1 MNISP
6 ARLDS
11 LTGLRFIAAMLVVLY
26 HAAVTLV
33 PEMYPLVSMGQTGVT
48 FFFMLSGFVL
58 AWSMNPS
65 TTKRQFYWR
74 RFARIWPLHA
84 LTAIAAVV
92 LALITQGDQ
101 SVPRFLASLFLVQAW
116 LGDQHWVYAYNG
128 VSWSLS
134 CEAFFYAVFPLLAVR
149 LSRLEPGKLFRAAA
163 AVFASAVAL
172 VAVLLAFVPGFDW
185 GALFYTFPAFR
196 IAEFIVGVC
205 LAIAMKKGWKP
216 RFGVGTGAAA
226 AIGSFVIL
234 EVVDGI
240 APWHTA
246 GPLAGALCIPGYA
259 LLIAAYADRDR
270 CGGRPTFASAPAM
283 VKLGEWSFALYLVHE
298 LVLRTA
304 LELGPESLAQRA
316 AFAAVGIA
324 IAIPLAGA
332 AYTFIERPVEARLRN
347 RGTRRGPVA
356 DTPQPE
362 VTGTFT
368 EPQTQPA
375 TAGATARG

>member
-1 MNISP
+1 MAVSPVGGLNISRT
-6 ARLDS
+6 RLDS

-58 AWSMNPS
+58 AWSMKPS
-65 TTKRQFYWR
+65 TSKRQFYWR

-92 LALITQGDQ
+92 LAFATQGDQ
-101 SVPRFLASLFLVQAW
+101 SLPKFLASLFLVQAW
-116 LGDQHWVYAYNG
+116 LGEQHWVYAYNG

-134 CEAFFYAVFPLLAVR
+134 CEAFFYAVFPFLALR
-149 LSRLEPGKLFRAAA
+149 LSRLEPGKLFRVGA
-163 AVFASAVAL
+163 AVFAAAVSL
-172 VAVLLAFVPGFDW
+172 VAVLLALVPGFDW

-205 LAIAMKKGWKP
+205 LAIAMTKGWKP

-226 AIGSFVIL
+226 AIGSFLIL

-246 GPLAGALCIPGYA
+246 GPLAGALCIPGFA

-304 LELGPESLAQRA
+304 LELGPESLAERA
-316 AFAAVGIA
+316 AFAAVGVV

-332 AYTFIERPVEARLRN
+332 LYTFVERPVEARLRN
-347 RGTRRGPVA
+347 RGSRGGPVA
-356 DTPQPE
+356 DTAAPKQ
-362 VTGTFT
+362 T
-368 EPQTQPA
+368 EPEKTLV
-375 TAGATARG
+375 GS

>member
-1 MNISP
+1 M
-6 ARLDS
+6 
-11 LTGLRFIAAMLVVLY
+11 TGLRFIAAMLVVLY
-26 HAAVTLV
+26 HASVTLV

-58 AWSMNPS
+58 AWSMNPD

-101 SVPRFLASLFLVQAW
+101 SLPRFLASLFLAQAW

-134 CEAFFYAVFPLLAVR
+134 CEAFFYAVFPFLAVR
-149 LSRLEPGKLFRAAA
+149 LSRIEPGKLFRVGA
-163 AVFASAVAL
+163 AVFVAAVTL
-172 VAVLLAFVPGFDW
+172 ISVLLAFLRGFDW

-196 IAEFIVGVC
+196 LAEFIVGVC

-234 EVVDGI
+234 EVVDAI
-240 APWHTA
+240 APWRTA

-259 LLIAAYADRDR
+259 LLIAAYAVRDR

-316 AFAAVGIA
+316 VFAAVGIA

-332 AYTFIERPVEARLRN
+332 AYTFFERPVEARLRN
-347 RGTRRGPVA
+347 RGSRGGPVA
-356 DTPQPE
+356 DTRPAE
-362 VTGTFT
+362 EIGTFA
-368 EPQTQPA
+368 EPQAEPA
-375 TAGATARG
+375 TAGASARG